1 MLVKMTQ
8 IEGRAPHNQDHLN
21 ICGYGPARTLENLP
35 TRYGGPSLASSPK
48 VQQSP
53 CPLHPVQPSD
63 RSNPAGR
70 AAIGDVML
78 LGGLVIREQP
88 LLRKGL

>member
-8 IEGRAPHNQDHLN
+8 IEGRAPHNQDHL
-21 ICGYGPARTLENLP
+21 IIWGYGPARTLENLP
-35 TRYGGPSLASSPK
+35 ARCGGPSLASSPK
-48 VQQSP
+48 VQQSH
-53 CPLHPVQPSD
+53 CPLHPAQPSD

-70 AAIGDVML
+70 AAIGDLML
-78 LGGLVIREQP
+78 LGDLVIRKQP